1 MSAAGNAG
9 VLSLGVPLAIGAA
22 ALMLRPAGE
31 EKPASAPVKP
41 EPAPAPAPVSPTPPA
56 PAPAPRPWQSLW
68 VEQADDSPAR
78 EGRLWSR

>member
-1 MSAAGNAG
+1 
-9 VLSLGVPLAIGAA
+9 
-22 ALMLRPAGE
+22 MLRPAGE

-41 EPAPAPAPVSPTPPA
+41 KPARAPAPVTAPAPAPARA
-56 PAPAPRPWQSLW
+56 PAPVASLW